1 MSRLAILLLV
11 LTPLVGCGSGKSGL
25 PKTYPVKGTVSD
37 AKGHPLE
44 GGALRFEPSPAGDI
58 ALVAT
63 IKGGTFTAR
72 TIRDNETAVGL
83 PAGEYKVTIEQLIP
97 EGGRVPPPP
106 VTLRSPYKIEAKDND
121 LKIALPKR

>member
-11 LTPLVGCGSGKSGL
+11 LTPLAGCGSGKGGL

-37 AKGHPLE
+37 AKGNPLK
-44 GGALRFEPSPAGDI
+44 GGALRFEPSPSGDV

-63 IKGGTFTAR
+63 IKDGTFAAR
-72 TIRDNETAVGL
+72 TIRDNETADGL

-97 EGGRVPPPP
+97 EGSRVPPPA
-106 VTLRSPYKIEAKDND
+106 VTLQTPYKIEAKDND
-121 LKIALPKR
+121 LKIQLPKR